1 MPFGAVAWAVCSF
14 DLSAEWICMAAPG
27 VRSVCGVGEAFE
39 RLTAV
44 LAAGG
49 LLGCLVDRLWFMR
62 IKLVARAD
70 RKPIAFSDFSANR
83 RQKSNFATGRDDT
96 PKGR

>member
-1 MPFGAVAWAVCSF
+1 MAFGAVASAVCSF
-14 DLSAEWICMAAPG
+14 DLSAVWICTVAPG
-27 VRSVCGVGEAFE
+27 ARSVCGVGEAFG
-39 RLTAV
+39 RLAGV
-44 LAAGG
+44 VAAGG

-62 IKLVARAD
+62 IKLVVQAD